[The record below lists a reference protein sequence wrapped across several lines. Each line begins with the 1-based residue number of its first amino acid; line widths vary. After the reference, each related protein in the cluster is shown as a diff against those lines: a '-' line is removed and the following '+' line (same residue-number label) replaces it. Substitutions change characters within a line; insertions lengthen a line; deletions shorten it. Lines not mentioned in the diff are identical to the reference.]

1 VSLLFPYVRV
11 RGAAVPVLIL
21 VAIVVVTS
29 SGRAQSPA
37 AAQPAQQQPAPPFR
51 AGTNFV
57 HVDVYPTA
65 NGTTVPD
72 LAAADFE
79 VLEDG
84 VPQKVETFEH
94 VNIQGLTP
102 EEAKAE
108 PTSTREAASMAETTK
123 GRLFVIFL
131 DKYFVTLNG
140 SHDIRR
146 PLVNFLNRL
155 LGPDDMFAVM
165 TPDMSA
171 ADLSFARKTGTV
183 EDNLR
188 RFWFWGQKDDN
199 ILPDDPTEREVQ
211 ECYGDS
217 RMPATS
223 LNELVQRRRE
233 KKVIDA
239 LTDLTIYLRAVREG
253 RKAVITVTG
262 GWLLFRENKDLNTD
276 PTTGMPKPIPVPPT
290 GITTDGKITTD
301 TSVENVGYSR
311 SQCERDR
318 FWLSTIDDRRD
329 MYALFDLANR
339 NNVSFYPINPMG
351 LEASSRPIDQ
361 DRFVGRPNGTL
372 LDPQSVQT
380 KGEQDATAPRLATPS
395 SLVEART
402 ENLRELAASTDG
414 IAVVDTNDLDR
425 GMKRIAADLSS
436 YYLLGYAST
445 NAKLDGKFRK
455 ITVRVKRAGV
465 DVRARR
471 GYRAPTRKEVE
482 EGATAEAPVTPGSTS
497 AAAIQAALD
506 GLPPVRAGV
515 PLRTSVSAGTIGGQ
529 SHGWLVAELDSSLL
543 RQPEW
548 VGGAVAEIAV
558 LTADETSLASKR
570 GVITSDQRAIVVD
583 LGELPANGATVRTK
597 VTPHGGGL
605 PYTDTIRFAGI
616 TGVRP
621 LLSRRG
627 PTTGVRYVPTAV
639 AEFGRTERVRI
650 EVPVGADTTAVS
662 AEIFDRAGKPINVPV
677 RASTR
682 VDGSVTWATAEI
694 VLAPLAAGDYLVRL
708 TAGSQSVVTAF
719 RLTP

>member
-1 VSLLFPYVRV
+1 
-11 RGAAVPVLIL
+11 
-21 VAIVVVTS
+21 
-29 SGRAQSPA
+29 
-37 AAQPAQQQPAPPFR
+37 
-51 AGTNFV
+51 
-57 HVDVYPTA
+57 
-65 NGTTVPD
+65 
-72 LAAADFE
+72 
-79 VLEDG
+79 
-84 VPQKVETFEH
+84 
-94 VNIQGLTP
+94 
-102 EEAKAE
+102 
-108 PTSTREAASMAETTK
+108 MAETTK
-123 GRLFVIFL
+123 GRIFVIFL
-131 DKYFVTLNG
+131 DKYFVNLYG

-217 RMPATS
+217 RMPATA
-223 LNELVQRRRE
+223 LDELVQRRRE

-239 LTDLTIYLRAVREG
+239 LTDLTIYLRGVREG

-276 PTTGMPKPIPVPPT
+276 PATGMPKPIPVPKT

-301 TSVENVGYSR
+301 TSVENLGYSK

-329 MYALFDLANR
+329 LYALFDLANR

-351 LEASSRPIDQ
+351 LEASNRPIDQ
-361 DRFVGRPNGTL
+361 PERLVARPDGTL

-380 KGEQDATAPRLATPS
+380 KGEQDATAPRPATPA
-395 SLVEART
+395 SLVEARS

-425 GMKRIAADLSS
+425 GMTRIAADLSS

-482 EGATAEAPVTPGSTS
+482 EGATAEAPATPDSSPGSAS
-497 AAAIQAALD
+497 AEAIQAAL
-506 GLPPVRAGV
+506 GALAPVRPGV
-515 PLRTSVSAGTIGGQ
+515 PLRTSVSAGQIGGQ
-529 SHGWLVAELDSSLL
+529 SARVARRGARLVALPSAG
-543 RQPEW
+543 
-548 VGGAVAEIAV
+548 VGGRRRGRHRDPHAGRDVPREQARRHHVRSARHRRRPRRAAGQRRDGAYEDHAAGRRTAVHRHDSIRRGHRRASAV
-558 LTADETSLASKR
+558 VETRTNHRRALCADCRS
-570 GVITSDQRAIVVD
+570 
-583 LGELPANGATVRTK
+583 TVRADGTC
-597 VTPHGGGL
+597 TN
-605 PYTDTIRFAGI
+605 R
-616 TGVRP
+616 RP
-621 LLSRRG
+621 SR
-627 PTTGVRYVPTAV
+627 
-639 AEFGRTERVRI
+639 GRHDRRVSR
-650 EVPVGADTTAVS
+650 D
-662 AEIFDRAGKPINVPV
+662 FNRAGKPINVPV
-677 RASTR
+677 RASVR
-682 VDGSVTWATAEI
+682 VEGSVTWASAEV
-694 VLAPLAAGDYLVRL
+694 VLAPLAAGDYIVRL

>member
-1 VSLLFPYVRV
+1 VSPHFPFVRA
-11 RGAAVPVLIL
+11 RGAAVYVLIA
-21 VAIVVVTS
+21 VAIVAVTS
-29 SGRAQSPA
+29 GGRAQSPA
-37 AAQPAQQQPAPPFR
+37 AAPAQQQPPPFR

-84 VPQKVETFEH
+84 VLQKIETFEH

-131 DKYFVTLNG
+131 DKYFVNLYG

-171 ADLSFARKTGTV
+171 ADLSFARKNDTV

-211 ECYGDS
+211 ECYGGS
-217 RMPATS
+217 RMPATA

-239 LTDLTIYLRAVREG
+239 LTDLTIHLRGVREG

-301 TSVENVGYSR
+301 TSAENLGYSK

-329 MYALFDLANR
+329 LYQLFDLANR

-351 LEASSRPIDQ
+351 LEAGRPIDQ
-361 DRFVGRPNGTL
+361 DRFVERPNGTL
-372 LDPQSVQT
+372 LDPQSALT
-380 KGEQDATAPRLATPS
+380 KSEQDATAPRLATPS

-425 GMKRIAADLSS
+425 GMTRIAADLSS

-482 EGATAEAPVTPGSTS
+482 EGATAEAPATPDNAA

-506 GLPPVRAGV
+506 ALAPVRPGV
-515 PLRTSVSAGTIGGQ
+515 PLRTSVSAGQVGGQ
-529 SHGWLVAELDSSLL
+529 SHGWLVAELDSSLF

-548 VGGAVAEIAV
+548 AGGGVADIAV
-558 LTADETSLASKR
+558 LTPDETSLASKR

-583 LGELPANGATVRTK
+583 LGDLPANGATVRTK
-597 VTPHGGGL
+597 VTPQGGGP
-605 PYTDTIRFAGI
+605 PYTDTIRFAEA

-627 PTTGVRYVPTAV
+627 PTTGVRYMPTAV
-639 AEFGRTERVRI
+639 PQFGRTERMRI
-650 EVPVGADTTAVS
+650 EVPVDADTTAVS
-662 AEIFDRAGKPINVPV
+662 AEVFDRAGKPVNVPV

-682 VDGSVTWATAEI
+682 VDGSLTWASAEV

>member
-1 VSLLFPYVRV
+1 MSPLFPFVRV
-11 RGAAVPVLIL
+11 RGAAVCLLIVVAL
-21 VAIVVVTS
+21 VAVTS
-29 SGRAQSPA
+29 GGLAQSPA
-37 AAQPAQQQPAPPFR
+37 AAQQQPPPFR

-84 VPQKVETFEH
+84 VPQKIQTFEH

-131 DKYFVTLNG
+131 DKYFVTLYG

-217 RMPATS
+217 RMPATA
-223 LNELVQRRRE
+223 LDELVQRRRE

-239 LTDLTIYLRAVREG
+239 LTDLTIHLRGVREG

-276 PTTGMPKPIPVPPT
+276 PTTGMPKPIPVPKT

-301 TSVENVGYSR
+301 TSVENVGYSK

-329 MYALFDLANR
+329 LYRCSILRIATT
-339 NNVSFYPINPMG
+339 S
-351 LEASSRPIDQ
+351 ASIPSTRWDWKRRAGQSIRT
-361 DRFVGRPNGTL
+361 RFV
-372 LDPQSVQT
+372 
-380 KGEQDATAPRLATPS
+380 KGPMERCS
-395 SLVEART
+395 
-402 ENLRELAASTDG
+402 
-414 IAVVDTNDLDR
+414 
-425 GMKRIAADLSS
+425 
-436 YYLLGYAST
+436 
-445 NAKLDGKFRK
+445 
-455 ITVRVKRAGV
+455 
-465 DVRARR
+465 
-471 GYRAPTRKEVE
+471 
-482 EGATAEAPVTPGSTS
+482 
-497 AAAIQAALD
+497 
-506 GLPPVRAGV
+506 
-515 PLRTSVSAGTIGGQ
+515 
-529 SHGWLVAELDSSLL
+529 
-543 RQPEW
+543 
-548 VGGAVAEIAV
+548 
-558 LTADETSLASKR
+558 
-570 GVITSDQRAIVVD
+570 
-583 LGELPANGATVRTK
+583 
-597 VTPHGGGL
+597 
-605 PYTDTIRFAGI
+605 IRNRF
-616 TGVRP
+616 
-621 LLSRRG
+621 
-627 PTTGVRYVPTAV
+627 
-639 AEFGRTERVRI
+639 
-650 EVPVGADTTAVS
+650 
-662 AEIFDRAGKPINVPV
+662 
-677 RASTR
+677 
-682 VDGSVTWATAEI
+682 
-694 VLAPLAAGDYLVRL
+694 
-708 TAGSQSVVTAF
+708 
-719 RLTP
+719 

>member
-329 MYALFDLANR
+329 LYQLFDLANR

-351 LEASSRPIDQ
+351 LEAGRPIDQ
-361 DRFVGRPNGTL
+361 DKVVERPNGTL
-372 LDPQSVQT
+372 LDPQSVLT
-380 KGEQDATAPRLATPS
+380 KGEQDATAPRLATTN
-395 SLVEART
+395 SLAEARS

-425 GMKRIAADLSS
+425 GMSRIAADLSS
-436 YYLLGYAST
+436 YYLIGYAST
-445 NAKLDGKFRK
+445 NARLDGKFRK
-455 ITVRVKRAGV
+455 IAVRVKRAGV

-471 GYRAPTRKEVE
+471 GYRAPTRN
-482 EGATAEAPVTPGSTS
+482 
-497 AAAIQAALD
+497 
-506 GLPPVRAGV
+506 
-515 PLRTSVSAGTIGGQ
+515 
-529 SHGWLVAELDSSLL
+529 
-543 RQPEW
+543 
-548 VGGAVAEIAV
+548 
-558 LTADETSLASKR
+558 
-570 GVITSDQRAIVVD
+570 VV
-583 LGELPANGATVRTK
+583 
-597 VTPHGGGL
+597 
-605 PYTDTIRFAGI
+605 
-616 TGVRP
+616 
-621 LLSRRG
+621 
-627 PTTGVRYVPTAV
+627 
-639 AEFGRTERVRI
+639 
-650 EVPVGADTTAVS
+650 
-662 AEIFDRAGKPINVPV
+662 
-677 RASTR
+677 
-682 VDGSVTWATAEI
+682 
-694 VLAPLAAGDYLVRL
+694 
-708 TAGSQSVVTAF
+708 
-719 RLTP
+719 

>member
-1 VSLLFPYVRV
+1 VSPLFPFVRA
-11 RGAAVPVLIL
+11 RGAAVYVLIA
-21 VAIVVVTS
+21 VAIVAVTS
-29 SGRAQSPA
+29 GGRAQSPA
-37 AAQPAQQQPAPPFR
+37 AAPAQQQPPPFR

-84 VPQKVETFEH
+84 VLQKIETFEH

-131 DKYFVTLNG
+131 DKYFVNLYG

-171 ADLSFARKTGTV
+171 ADLSFARKNDTV

-217 RMPATS
+217 RMPATAI
-223 LNELVQRRRE
+223 NELVERRRE

-239 LTDLTIYLRAVREG
+239 LTDLTIHLRGVREG

-301 TSVENVGYSR
+301 TSAENLGYSK

-329 MYALFDLANR
+329 LYQLFDLANR

-351 LEASSRPIDQ
+351 LEAGRPIDQ
-361 DRFVGRPNGTL
+361 DRFVERPNGTL
-372 LDPQSVQT
+372 LDPQSALT
-380 KGEQDATAPRLATPS
+380 KSEQDATAPRLATPS

-425 GMKRIAADLSS
+425 GMTRIAADLSS

-482 EGATAEAPVTPGSTS
+482 EGATAEAPATPDNAA

-506 GLPPVRAGV
+506 ALAPVRPGV
-515 PLRTSVSAGTIGGQ
+515 PLRTSVSAGQVGGQ
-529 SHGWLVAELDSSLL
+529 SHGWLVAELDSSLF

-548 VGGAVAEIAV
+548 AGGGVADIAV
-558 LTADETSLASKR
+558 LTPDETSLASKR

-583 LGELPANGATVRTK
+583 LGDLPANGATVRTK
-597 VTPHGGGL
+597 VTPQGGGL
-605 PYTDTIRFAGI
+605 PYTDTIRFAEA

-627 PTTGVRYVPTAV
+627 PTTGVRYMPTAV
-639 AEFGRTERVRI
+639 PQFGRTERMRI

-662 AEIFDRAGKPINVPV
+662 AEVFDRAGKPVNVPV

-682 VDGSVTWATAEI
+682 VDGSLTWASAEV